1 MTDDSQQALIELKR
15 IGLINGNANLDSQSS
30 ENTPW
35 YLQVFF
41 GLNGVFASLLFLAF
55 LTLIL
60 VETNILDS
68 TAGIF
73 IVGAVLS
80 AAGGIMFHNEHIRQS
95 PFWNGLAFAISGAG
109 QVYIVIA
116 LFMEGIQPISLWLFL
131 LIQIILTI
139 LMPNFVYRLLSS
151 AIALGCLVYM
161 LSYYGIPE
169 FSLGLL
175 ALVVIVANLQRYSL
189 LQRIPHK
196 ARFAAFDISK
206 AVAYSSALVL
216 LGVSVYFIVS
226 ESTYAFATY
235 NEGFHYNYY
244 LAQGLLTLASLYA
257 AYLILSR
264 YHIKILSAAGLII
277 ISALAVLGV
286 MSIYVSGLLATSL
299 VIVIAMANSQRI
311 LLGAGVF
318 ALVGYVF
325 WYYYQLDTSL
335 LVKSISMLIIGI
347 SLLLMRWLLI
357 KRYLADKTALSNR
370 TTGNI
375 TNRSND
381 RSISQDI
388 SRKERP

>member
-1 MTDDSQQALIELKR
+1 MTDDPQQALIELKR
-15 IGLINGNANLDSQSS
+15 IGLINDHATLDSQSS
-30 ENTPW
+30 DHTPW

-41 GLNGVFASLLFLAF
+41 GLSGVLASVLFLAF

-73 IVGAVLS
+73 IVGALLS
-80 AAGGIMFHNEHIRQS
+80 AAGGFMFHHEHIRQS
-95 PFWNGLAFAISGAG
+95 PFWHGLAFAISGAG
-109 QVYIVIA
+109 QVYIAIA
-116 LFMEGIQPISLWLFL
+116 LFMEGIVPISLWLFL
-131 LIQIILTI
+131 LIKTLLTI

-151 AIALGCLVYM
+151 AIALGCIVYL

-189 LQRIPHK
+189 LQRVPHK
-196 ARFAAFDISK
+196 ARLAAFDISK
-206 AVAYSSALVL
+206 AVAHSSALVL

-226 ESTYAFATY
+226 EGTYAVATY

-257 AYLILSR
+257 AYLILRR
-264 YHIKILSAAGLII
+264 YHFKTLSVAGLII
-277 ISALAVLGV
+277 VSALAVLGV

-299 VIVIAMANSQRI
+299 VIVIAMANSQRL

-335 LVKSISMLIIGI
+335 LTKSISMLIIGI
-347 SLLLMRWLLI
+347 GLLLMRWLLI
-357 KRYLADKTALSNR
+357 GRYFANHRHSEGLYHD
-370 TTGNI
+370 
-375 TNRSND
+375 
-381 RSISQDI
+381 
-388 SRKERP
+388 

>member
-15 IGLINGNANLDSQSS
+15 IGLIDGNANLDSQSS
-30 ENTPW
+30 DNTPW

-41 GLNGVFASLLFLAF
+41 GLSGVFASLLFLAF

-68 TAGIF
+68 TPGIF

-80 AAGGIMFHNEHIRQS
+80 AAGGVMFHNEHIRQS

-116 LFMEGIQPISLWLFL
+116 LFMDGLQPLGLWLFL

-151 AIALGCLVYM
+151 AIALGCMVYL
-161 LSYYGIPE
+161 LSYYDVSE
-169 FSLGLL
+169 LSLGLL

-189 LQRIPHK
+189 LQRIPHR
-196 ARFAAFDISK
+196 ARLAAFDISK

-226 ESTYAFATY
+226 ESTYAFGIY

-264 YHIKILSAAGLII
+264 YHIRTLSAAGLIFV
-277 ISALAVLGV
+277 SAPAILGV
-286 MSIYVSGLLATSL
+286 MSIYISGLLATSL
-299 VIVIAMANSQRI
+299 VIVVAMANSQRI

-335 LVKSISMLIIGI
+335 LIKSISMLIIGI
-347 SLLLMRWLLI
+347 GLLLMRWLLI
-357 KRYLADKTALSNR
+357 KRYF
-370 TTGNI
+370 
-375 TNRSND
+375 TNHRHS
-381 RSISQDI
+381 
-388 SRKERP
+388 EEYLP

>member
-1 MTDDSQQALIELKR
+1 MTDYSQQALIELKR
-15 IGLINGNANLDSQSS
+15 IGLINGNATLDSQSS
-30 ENTPW
+30 DNTPW

-41 GLNGVFASLLFLAF
+41 GLSGVFASLLFLAF

-60 VETNILDS
+60 IETNILDS

-73 IVGAVLS
+73 IVGSVLS
-80 AAGGIMFHNEHIRQS
+80 AAGGVMFHNEHIRQS

-116 LFMEGIQPISLWLFL
+116 LFMDGLQPLGLWLFL
-131 LIQIILTI
+131 LIQIILTTF
-139 LMPNFVYRLLSS
+139 MPNFVYRLLSS

-175 ALVVIVANLQRYSL
+175 ALVVIIANLQRYSL
-189 LQRIPHK
+189 LQRVPYK
-196 ARFAAFDISK
+196 TRFAAFDMSK

-264 YHIKILSAAGLII
+264 YHIKTLSAAGLII

-347 SLLLMRWLLI
+347 GLLLMRWLLI
-357 KRYLADKTALSNR
+357 KHYFADKTALSNR

-375 TNRSND
+375 TNSSDD
-381 RSISQDI
+381 RSISQDS